1 VEIGDA
7 VRYSLNDRGQ
17 LLVNGAV
24 AGQLQVV
31 RFPTPTRMRHVGK
44 SLLAETPDSGAPE
57 EVEQP
62 KVAVG
67 FLERSNVNVVEE
79 MSRMIEANRAY
90 EVAAKTVTIQD
101 ELTSRLSSAFGR
113 VS

>member
-1 VEIGDA
+1 
-7 VRYSLNDRGQ
+7 
-17 LLVNGAV
+17 
-24 AGQLQVV
+24 
-31 RFPTPTRMRHVGK
+31 M
-44 SLLAETPDSGAPE
+44 
-57 EVEQP
+57 
-62 KVAVG
+62 G